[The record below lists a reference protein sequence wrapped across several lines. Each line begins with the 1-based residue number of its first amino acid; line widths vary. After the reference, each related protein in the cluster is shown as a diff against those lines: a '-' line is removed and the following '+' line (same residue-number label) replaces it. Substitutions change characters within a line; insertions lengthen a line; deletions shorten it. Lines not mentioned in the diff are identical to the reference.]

1 MFSKRY
7 ESNVAMTRKKE
18 LSEYRFYY
26 AILIPVCLVSA
37 IIARIMKPFQ
47 ASMPRHQHEHKTV
60 WTAAHAQAN
69 TIIPFIMMR

>member
-1 MFSKRY
+1 M
-7 ESNVAMTRKKE
+7 ATTRKKE

-37 IIARIMKPFQ
+37 FMARVTKLFQ
-47 ASMPRHQHEHKTV
+47 SSKPRHHQEHKTV